1 LKGLSVNEFPVAI
14 RRSIWLRGL
23 LMILMG
29 LAYQL
34 AGTILFFLALIQFVL
49 ALASDTPNPRLSAF
63 GRSLGR
69 YQGQIANFVSFATE
83 EPAFPF
89 SDWPASES

>member
-1 LKGLSVNEFPVAI
+1 MNEIPATDMAQ
-14 RRSIWLRGL
+14 RNIWLRGL

-34 AGTILFFLALIQFVL
+34 AGTVLFFLAVIQFVF
-49 ALASDTPNPRLSAF
+49 ALVSDKPNPRLSTF

-69 YQGQIANFVSFATE
+69 FQSQIANFVSFASE
-83 EPAFPF
+83 AVPFPF
-89 SDWPASES
+89 TDWPSGD